1 MGDGVDGRGHYYAF
15 RPGVGW
21 LVHLWKSVTRQD
33 HAHWGAAIAEF
44 LPRDGIAIDV
54 GAHGGQ
60 FTRLL
65 ARLVPDGLVI
75 AVEPSGYA
83 RSLLRIALW
92 VRGIRNVVVV
102 AAGLGDAPGVAL
114 ISTPIKRRGDMGYGL
129 ATLSR
134 LTRPAVAEPVAVVT
148 LDQLAASLGLR
159 AVHFIKADIEGFEAA
174 LIAGAT
180 RTLVQHR
187 PAMLLEMDDRL
198 LRRAGASLTALWAR
212 LVALGYAPYRLDHEV
227 GALLRWVGE
236 PADGD
241 VIWLHGAGSN
251 ST

>member
-1 MGDGVDGRGHYYAF
+1 MGDGVDGRRHYYTF

-21 LVHLWKSVTRQD
+21 LVHLWKSITRQD
-33 HAHWGAAIAEF
+33 HAHWRAAIGQF

-65 ARLVPDGLVI
+65 ARLVPDGLVV
-75 AVEPSGYA
+75 AAEPSGYA

-92 VRGIRNVVVV
+92 VWRIRNVVVV
-102 AAGLGDAPGVAL
+102 ATGLGDAPGVAL

-148 LDQLAASLGLR
+148 LDQLTASLELS

-174 LIAGAT
+174 LIAGAA
-180 RTLVQHR
+180 RTLRQYR
-187 PAMLLEMDDRL
+187 PAMLLEMDDEL
-198 LRRAGASLTALWAR
+198 LRRAGASLAELWAR
-212 LVALGYAPYRLDHEV
+212 LVALGYAPYRLDR
-227 GALLRWVGE
+227 GDGGLLPWVGG
-236 PADGD
+236 PPMAMLSGCM
-241 VIWLHGAGSN
+241 VRVQV
-251 ST
+251 